1 MPKLRPQAPTP
12 SEPQMERAADPTP
25 SSVERKGEPSPLP
38 ARQINDIEYID
49 REGALSILGIKKE
62 SLYTYVSRGLIKTAS
77 QPGRKTSLYRKAD
90 VEKLRTRAGAR
101 AGGPRVAQA
110 LRYGDPIVQTWVC
123 DITPAG
129 PRYRGV
135 LATDLVREQRSFE
148 FVAEL
153 IWSGMPRTRDQPWP
167 TRQASDRIAETWLT
181 RAGAPEDLSPLQ
193 HFSHIAVAM
202 STLERIDDE
211 ILQLDSRA
219 AGIRLLQAYAGVAGC
234 FGPDKQYQRS
244 RSSEFIAERLARG
257 FGVADQTEIIQA
269 LNAALVLS
277 ADHELSA
284 PTFAAR
290 ICASTGADLFACVAA
305 ALMAQAGPM
314 QVGGAT
320 DLESLLEMV
329 ASDTSSMPKTG
340 ADLPCFDH
348 PLYDRDPRAVAL
360 LDITR
365 CLPSPH
371 TSFAPVIAFVDRVHR
386 DSNRYPNL
394 FAALVIFS
402 MAAGLPCGS
411 AALLHTLGRTAGW
424 IAHAAEQRLSGTM
437 LRPRAKYMGNSA

>member
-1 MPKLRPQAPTP
+1 MPKQRRQVPFA
-12 SEPQMERAADPTP
+12 SEPSDELTAHPQPFSEA
-25 SSVERKGEPSPLP
+25 SNGEQGTSP
-38 ARQINDIEYID
+38 ARQINDVEYIA
-49 REGALSILGIKKE
+49 REEALAILGIKKE
-62 SLYTYVSRGLIKTAS
+62 SLYTYVSRGLIKTTS

-90 VEKLRTRAGAR
+90 IEKLQTRAGAR

-110 LRYGDPIVQTWVC
+110 LRYGEPLVQTWVC

-135 LATDLVREQRSFE
+135 LATDLVRDERSFE

-153 IWSGMPRTRDQPWP
+153 IWSGIPRTRDQPWP
-167 TRQASDRIAETWLT
+167 AEKANDRTDSAW
-181 RAGAPEDLSPLQ
+181 RSYAAVPPRSPLQ
-193 HFSHIAVAM
+193 HFAQIAIAM

-211 ILQLDSRA
+211 ILRLDSRA
-219 AGIRLLQAYAGVAGC
+219 AGIRLVQAYAGVAGW
-234 FGPDKQYQRS
+234 FGPKKHYQRGQ
-244 RSSEFIAERLARG
+244 SSEFIAERLARG
-257 FGVADQTEIIQA
+257 WGLTSRPEIIQA

-305 ALMAQAGPM
+305 GLMAQAGPM
-314 QVGGAT
+314 QIGGAT
-320 DLESLLEMV
+320 DLESMLEAI
-329 ASDTSSMPKTG
+329 ASSPSRMPQTG

-348 PLYDRDPRAVAL
+348 PLYDRDPRALAL
-360 LDITR
+360 LEITR
-365 CLPSPH
+365 KLPTPRADAESLL
-371 TSFAPVIAFVDRVHR
+371 AFVDLVHR

-402 MAAGLPCGS
+402 MALGLPSGS
-411 AALLHTLGRTAGW
+411 AALLHTLGRTVGW